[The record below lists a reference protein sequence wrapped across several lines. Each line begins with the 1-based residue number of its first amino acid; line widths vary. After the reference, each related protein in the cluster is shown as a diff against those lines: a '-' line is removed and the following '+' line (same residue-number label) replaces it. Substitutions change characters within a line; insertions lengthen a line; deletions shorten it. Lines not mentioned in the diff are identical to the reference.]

1 MAKKED
7 KKPATKTAQCFVCMR
22 PTQIPVDGPKTGM
35 VVCNSCYASTIKE
48 FNDKKKKKP

>member
-22 PTQIPVDGPKTGM
+22 PTQIPVDSPKGM
-35 VVCNSCYASTIKE
+35 VVCDSCYASTMKE